1 MDYNFAV
8 VSKDVSKK
16 EDEELFRIKLNNLEF
31 IIKKEVKIEIFRE
44 GFYDLFSLLKDFPV
58 QDQSS

>member
-16 EDEELFRIKLNNLEF
+16 EDEELFRSKLNNLEF
-31 IIKKEVKIEIFRE
+31 VIKKEVKIEIFRE
-44 GFYDLFSLLKDFPV
+44 CSYNLFSLLQDIPL

>member
-16 EDEELFRIKLNNLEF
+16 EDEELFRSKLENAEF
-31 IIKKEVKIEIFRE
+31 VIKKEV
-44 GFYDLFSLLKDFPV
+44 
-58 QDQSS
+58 